1 MKIALQIILLA
12 FMTLYFGGAIGAN
25 SERQRTFD
33 LVAGTLLAVAEMVTI
48 AIL

>member
-1 MKIALQIILLA
+1 MKIALQIILA
-12 FMTLYFGGAIGAN
+12 VFMTLYFGGAIAAN
-25 SERQRTFD
+25 SERQRIFN